1 MELAIIEIDS
11 PEWNYAWDWL
21 AAHPINSGLEEP
33 SLAKHPESG
42 EAWQYMSSYYHNG
55 KILHEFRHRNHPT
68 TNKLEI
74 IVLHG
79 SNTFSDDQIYL
90 RKKIR

>member
-1 MELAIIEIDS
+1 MELVAIKIGS
-11 PEWNYAWDWL
+11 PEWEFMWNWL
-21 AAHPINSGLEEP
+21 ASHPINEGLEEP
-33 SLAKHPESG
+33 QVAENNG
-42 EAWQYMSSYYHNG
+42 EAWQYMSSYLQSG

-79 SNTFSDDQIYL
+79 SNAFNEEQIGL
-90 RKKIR
+90 RKKVR